1 MQNCLPRQ
9 SSLIFEINH
18 VYPSSEIYHQYFFFQ
33 KEKEKKGGDNSSFH
47 IEGLQNKKVPVE
59 QEDVSDS
66 DNGRKPNDKDQ
77 PKEKKDSGL
86 KEKKSMRY

>member
-1 MQNCLPRQ
+1 MSILRPKFITSTF
-9 SSLIFEINH
+9 SS
-18 VYPSSEIYHQYFFFQ
+18 
-33 KEKEKKGGDNSSFH
+33 KKKKRKKGGDNSSFH

-86 KEKKSMRY
+86 KEKSMRY